1 MRTKISELE
10 IALQE
15 KTAQYEKDQILW
27 EAKIKFVE
35 QQRDNLKKENSESSK
50 RFESMLD
57 TIQKKSN
64 AEKENIE
71 NNAKL
76 TITNME
82 QKYQKQVKD
91 IQDGHNRLYS
101 ELLGHNKELEKE
113 LKALR
118 IENENTKNKK
128 QNNSELAKKIEEMN
142 QEKEKYR
149 KIEDAL
155 KEEQDKKI
163 SEINSNYEKEKN
175 NYKKKIA
182 EIEKSL
188 REAEGKRGALLLES
202 EKEKAKWDI
211 EKDNLYNKVS
221 ELNDRITTLE
231 KKNESL
237 LRENERLKNEKNMLR
252 NRGYNKNN
260 DSRYISHLGGGI
272 RSKLGDSSIYKSSMM
287 KVLGDTTDDKSES
300 SDKSSKYINKNI
312 DKKEDVKK

>member
-1 MRTKISELE
+1 MRAKISQLE

-35 QQRDNLKKENSESSK
+35 QQRDTLKKENSESSK

-76 TITNME
+76 TLANME
-82 QKYQKQVKD
+82 QKYQKQLKD

-101 ELLGHNKELEKE
+101 ELLGHSKELEKE
-113 LKALR
+113 LKSIR

-142 QEKEKYR
+142 LEKEKYR
-149 KIEDAL
+149 KNEDAL

-163 SEINSNYEKEKN
+163 LEINNNYEKEKN
-175 NYKKKIA
+175 NYKKK
-182 EIEKSL
+182 
-188 REAEGKRGALLLES
+188 
-202 EKEKAKWDI
+202 
-211 EKDNLYNKVS
+211 NC
-221 ELNDRITTLE
+221 
-231 KKNESL
+231 
-237 LRENERLKNEKNMLR
+237 
-252 NRGYNKNN
+252 
-260 DSRYISHLGGGI
+260 
-272 RSKLGDSSIYKSSMM
+272 
-287 KVLGDTTDDKSES
+287 
-300 SDKSSKYINKNI
+300 
-312 DKKEDVKK
+312 